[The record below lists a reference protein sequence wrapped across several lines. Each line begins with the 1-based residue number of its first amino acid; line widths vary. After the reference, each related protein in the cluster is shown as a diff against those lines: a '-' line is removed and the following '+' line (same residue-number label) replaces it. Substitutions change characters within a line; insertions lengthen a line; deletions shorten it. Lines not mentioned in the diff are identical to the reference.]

1 MKQNSF
7 VKQPCERC
15 GSKKRISKTWKE
27 KIPTLS
33 GVTEV
38 EYSQIICTNIVCQT
52 EFDENLE
59 KERKKRESL
68 RLHKEITAYE
78 AIHYIAAQLF
88 AGIVAAGVYFFIQ
101 NKLFIPAAGEH
112 VHIFSALV
120 VEILFT
126 FLLASVVLHVAATE
140 KTKGNNYF
148 GLAIG

>member
-68 RLHKEITAYE
+68 RLQKEK
-78 AIHYIAAQLF
+78 
-88 AGIVAAGVYFFIQ
+88 
-101 NKLFIPAAGEH
+101 ND
-112 VHIFSALV
+112 ALRK
-120 VEILFT
+120 
-126 FLLASVVLHVAATE
+126 E
-140 KTKGNNYF
+140 KK
-148 GLAIG
+148 AKK

>member
-38 EYSQIICTNIVCQT
+38 EYSQIICTNSVCQT

-68 RLHKEITAYE
+68 RLQKEK
-78 AIHYIAAQLF
+78 
-88 AGIVAAGVYFFIQ
+88 
-101 NKLFIPAAGEH
+101 ND
-112 VHIFSALV
+112 ALRK
-120 VEILFT
+120 
-126 FLLASVVLHVAATE
+126 E
-140 KTKGNNYF
+140 KK
-148 GLAIG
+148 AKK